1 MRDFA
6 VLPDSDEK
14 VLGFAQKLLV
24 AGVVLTEPL
33 DVAQELLV
41 TGVVLI
47 EPNAR
52 DTKKGKQPV
61 VAEVEQARER
71 GRRAVVRA
79 LEVLAADERQELE
92 LVVGAQQRRVGH
104 AHGDL
109 AVHEEVVDGSQQ
121 LKHVGEGAICSG

>member
-1 MRDFA
+1 MSLRNSW
-6 VLPDSDEK
+6 LR
-14 VLGFAQKLLV
+14 
-24 AGVVLTEPL
+24 
-33 DVAQELLV
+33 
-41 TGVVLI
+41 GVVLI

-52 DTKKGKQPV
+52 DTKDGKRSV

-109 AVHEEVVDGSQQ
+109 AVHVEVVDGRQ
-121 LKHVGEGAICSG
+121 LVQHVGEGVICSG